1 MVDTMKFI
9 TGEDLTLLAALM
21 VTIGGLVR
29 TTKADIPFLPTIP
42 AKFRPLL
49 ALLLGAAGGALDALV
64 RGTPPVKALLV
75 GVSSAIGAMIGHQTL
90 VEGMRNGVEFG
101 AKKDPSPE
109 EDAAK
114 AVDAA
119 DEVPPT
125 SSEKEQD
132 K

>member
-1 MVDTMKFI
+1 MKII

-42 AKFRPLL
+42 SKFRPLL

-75 GVSSAIGAMIGHQTL
+75 GISSAIGAMIGHQTL

-101 AKKDPSPE
+101 AKKPS
-109 EDAAK
+109 DGAAEP
-114 AVDAA
+114 AA
-119 DEVPPT
+119 TESPDEAPPT
-125 SSEKEQD
+125 TSDKEQN